1 MSGHVGNPHDGFSR
15 DAAHILTTLKILQCL
30 HNIIRDTNVLVHI
43 MIRLQE
49 RTINIDKQ
57 IGLFLY
63 KIHVLYMKR
72 ILIVKKKIRNAMYW
86 KRTV

>member
-1 MSGHVGNPHDGFSR
+1 MMGFLATR
-15 DAAHILTTLKILQCL
+15 LTFFTTLKILQCL
-30 HNIIRDTNVLVHI
+30 HNIIRGTYVLVHI

-57 IGLFLY
+57 IGIVFVQDSCAVYGKNLESIEKKTL
-63 KIHVLYMKR
+63 KR
-72 ILIVKKKIRNAMYW
+72 NVMYW